1 MLIAF
6 ILVLIFIIMVL
17 KSQAEILEEDKHYLR
32 EDNISLRKELKRALS
47 GEETFHNESRKDK
60 KNKRQKKKKNK
71 SKKATDKRSRVYIF
85 EDAKSDKETE
95 KIASFRNFLKEHS
108 INKVIML
115 CFENLLSKLSDN
127 DNDSAIEEISILDD
141 NPDNL
146 PIIFYG
152 GDYDEFLNFLY
163 FFYWEDR
170 DDIEWIENPWEMK
183 DVKRA
188 LKEIKKRQII

>member
-1 MLIAF
+1 MDLSIF
-6 ILVLIFIIMVL
+6 LLMIFIIVIL
-17 KSQAEILEEDKHYLR
+17 VHQKNILEEDKHYLR
-32 EDNISLRKELKRALS
+32 EDNISLRNDLKRILL
-47 GEETFHNESRKDK
+47 GEENFHKSRKDR

-85 EDAKSDKETE
+85 EDAKSDKEAE
-95 KIASFRNFLKEHS
+95 KILSFRNFLKEHS
-108 INKVIML
+108 INEVIMV
-115 CFENLLSKLSDN
+115 CFENLLPKLSDD
-127 DNDSAIEEISILDD
+127 DNDAVVEEMPIFDD

-152 GDYDEFLNFLY
+152 GDHDEFLNFLY

-170 DDIEWIENPWEMK
+170 DDIEWIENPWEIK

-188 LKEIKKRQII
+188 LKEINRR

>member
-1 MLIAF
+1 
-6 ILVLIFIIMVL
+6 
-17 KSQAEILEEDKHYLR
+17 
-32 EDNISLRKELKRALS
+32 
-47 GEETFHNESRKDK
+47 
-60 KNKRQKKKKNK
+60 
-71 SKKATDKRSRVYIF
+71 
-85 EDAKSDKETE
+85 
-95 KIASFRNFLKEHS
+95 
-108 INKVIML
+108 ML

-170 DDIEWIENPWEMK
+170 DDIEWIENPWGNERCK
-183 DVKRA
+183 NGLSKR
-188 LKEIKKRQII
+188 LKKTNNLIQKSNIRRR

>member
-1 MLIAF
+1 MELS
-6 ILVLIFIIMVL
+6 IFLLMIFVIIIL
-17 KSQAEILEEDKHYLR
+17 KSKAEILEEDKYYLR
-32 EDNISLRKELKRALS
+32 EDNISLRNDLKRVLL
-47 GEETFHNESRKDK
+47 EEENFHK
-60 KNKRQKKKKNK
+60 KQGKKKKGKKQKEKKNRPR
-71 SKKATDKRSRVYIF
+71 KATDERSRIYIF

-95 KIASFRNFLKEHS
+95 KILSFRNFLREHS
-108 INKVIML
+108 VNKVIMV
-115 CFENLLSKLSDN
+115 CFENLLPKLSDD
-127 DNDSAIEEISILDD
+127 DNEAVVEEILILDD

-183 DVKRA
+183 DVKKA

>member
-1 MLIAF
+1 MLIEF

-17 KSQAEILEEDKHYLR
+17 KSQAEILEEEKHYLR
-32 EDNISLRKELKRALS
+32 EDNISLRNDLKRVLLA
-47 GEETFHNESRKDK
+47 EETFYNKSRKDR
-60 KNKRQKKKKNK
+60 KNKKQKKKKNK
-71 SKKATDKRSRVYIF
+71 SEKAAEKRSTVYIF
-85 EDAKSDKETE
+85 EDAKSGKEAK
-95 KIASFRNFLKEHS
+95 KILSFRNFLKEHS
-108 INKVIML
+108 VNKVIMV
-115 CFENLLSKLSDN
+115 CFENLLPKLSDD
-127 DNDSAIEEISILDD
+127 DNDAVVEEMPILDD

-152 GDYDEFLNFLY
+152 GNYDKFLNFLY

-170 DDIEWIENPWEMK
+170 DDIEWIEDPWEIK

>member
-17 KSQAEILEEDKHYLR
+17 KSQAEILEEDKYYLR
-32 EDNISLRKELKRALS
+32 EDNISLRKDLKRALS
-47 GEETFHNESRKDK
+47 GEETFHNKSRKDR

-71 SKKATDKRSRVYIF
+71 SKKATDKKSRVYIF
-85 EDAKSDKETE
+85 EDPKSDREAE
-95 KIASFRNFLKEHS
+95 KILSFRNFLKEHS
-108 INKVIML
+108 INKVIMV
-115 CFENLLSKLSDN
+115 CFENLLPKLSDD

-183 DVKRA
+183 DVKKA

>member
-1 MLIAF
+1 MDLSIF
-6 ILVLIFIIMVL
+6 LLMIFIIVIL
-17 KSQAEILEEDKHYLR
+17 VHQKNILEEDKHYLR
-32 EDNISLRKELKRALS
+32 EDNISLRNDLKRILLR
-47 GEETFHNESRKDK
+47 EENFHKSRKDR

-85 EDAKSDKETE
+85 EDAKSDKEAE
-95 KIASFRNFLKEHS
+95 KILSFRNFLKEHS
-108 INKVIML
+108 INEVIMVCL
-115 CFENLLSKLSDN
+115 ENLLPKLSDD
-127 DNDSAIEEISILDD
+127 DNDAVVEEMPIFDD

-152 GDYDEFLNFLY
+152 GDHDEFLNFLY

-170 DDIEWIENPWEMK
+170 DDIEWIENPWEIK

-188 LKEIKKRQII
+188 LKEINRR